1 MDTKDKVTA
10 TAVWL
15 VMNRAT
21 RSVQAYAERSIAGL
35 GTGTEIGLTDF
46 GILEMLL
53 HKGALTMSAMAEKS
67 LLANASMT
75 SAIDRLE
82 ERGLVERTFPPN
94 DRRVRLVQ
102 LTREGTR
109 LARQLFN
116 QHQADMER
124 LMENLSQ
131 GERAQLRKLLKKVG
145 LAAKEMA

>member
-1 MDTKDKVTA
+1 MEPKEKTTA

-15 VMNRAT
+15 VLNRAS
-21 RSVQAYAERSIAGL
+21 RSVQAFAEKSIAEL
-35 GTGTEIGLTDF
+35 GIGLTDF

-53 HKGALTMSAMAEKS
+53 HKGAMSMSMMAEKS

-82 ERGLVERTFPPN
+82 ERGLVERTYPAN

-109 LARQLFN
+109 MARQLFN
-116 QHQADMER
+116 QHQEDMER
-124 LMENLSQ
+124 VMEDLSAP
-131 GERAQLRKLLKKVG
+131 ERAQLRRLLKKLG
-145 LAAKEMA
+145 LAAKSLA

>member
-1 MDTKDKVTA
+1 MDAKEQIPA

-15 VMNRAT
+15 VLNRAS
-21 RSVQAYAERSIAGL
+21 RSVQAYAEKSIADL
-35 GTGTEIGLTDF
+35 GIGLTDF

-82 ERGLVERTFPPN
+82 GKGLVERTYPAN

-109 LARQLFN
+109 MARQLFN
-116 QHQADMER
+116 QHQEDMER
-124 LMENLSQ
+124 LMADLSTP
-131 GERAQLRKLLKKVG
+131 ERAQLRKLLKKLG
-145 LAAKEMA
+145 LAAKSMI

>member
-1 MDTKDKVTA
+1 MDAKEKIPA

-15 VMNRAT
+15 VLNRAS
-21 RSVQAYAERSIAGL
+21 RSVQAYAEKSIADL
-35 GTGTEIGLTDF
+35 GIGLTDF

-82 ERGLVERTFPPN
+82 EKGLVERTFPAS

-116 QHQADMER
+116 QHQEDMER
-124 LMENLSQ
+124 LMADLSNP
-131 GERAQLRKLLKKVG
+131 ERAQMRKLLKKLG
-145 LAAKEMA
+145 LSAKSMV

>member
-1 MDTKDKVTA
+1 MDAKEKVTA

-21 RSVQAYAERSIAGL
+21 RSVQSYAEKSIAGL

-116 QHQADMER
+116 QHQGDMER
-124 LMENLSQ
+124 LMEGLSQ
-131 GERAQLRKLLKKVG
+131 AERAQLRKLLKKVG
-145 LAAKEMA
+145 LAAKELV